1 MKLLFNVS
9 RKGFTV
15 SRLPGQESQVV
26 TSLMQNTS
34 FDYER
39 KVNGYQSAIIMAC
52 MRWIQRTFPEAPLM
66 LSKRDTEGSWE
77 EVYSHKMLDM
87 ADSPNPY
94 YDGILLEM
102 ATLAD
107 FVLDGNAY
115 WYKLRSAAGRTAQL
129 WWLPSSTVEPKWPR
143 DGTAFLTHYDYRPGA
158 AAPLS
163 ILPEDIVH
171 FRDGFDPSNIRK
183 GMSPLKS
190 LFREVF
196 TDDEAANMTA
206 ALMKNLG
213 IPGLVISPAGA
224 GSASTADA
232 KELKQ
237 WFKDNFT
244 GDKRGDPLVM
254 SSATDVKP
262 FGFTPKDMTLRELRR
277 IPEERISAVLGVP
290 AIVAG
295 LGAGLDRS
303 TYSNYAEAREAAYES
318 TIIPLQRIM
327 ASVIKRQFLRE
338 YETDLQSWKVGF
350 DLSGVRI
357 LQEDE
362 NKKTERINSQ
372 VVGGVL
378 KVKDAQKLAGVP
390 VDDTQDFY
398 LRPYNLM
405 AVTSGPAPEP
415 SMTQDAKSER
425 KQVLFDEQVKETF
438 WQGYAMKAENSEKA
452 FIASL
457 RQMFAKQQKE
467 AIKNLRRRDNLI
479 DQHQAQ
485 EDYKEIAAPVLT
497 DLMAEA
503 ITNAQDFLEGHRKQ
517 ESLASQAAIIWLRTR
532 IGWVAEQVGEETAHL
547 LSVKLAEGFA
557 QGEGIAPLTK
567 RVQEVFG
574 FCSKVRATRIARTET
589 IGAAAQGTIISYKD
603 AGVSRVEFLA
613 SPDTHDCACVDLAG
627 QEFPIDDSEGI
638 IPVHPNCLLPDNE
651 VLPLGLVGASRAFYS
666 GEAIELITRKGHKL
680 TVTPNHPILT
690 PDGFVKAQFL
700 KHGDCVI
707 SSLDGQ
713 RIASSINP
721 DDEHVPTPI
730 EDVWNTL
737 IMQQNMM
744 LASMPVS
751 PEDFHGE
758 ARAFDGD
765 IDIVYPDS
773 LLLNKIIDA
782 SFPQHISQN
791 AFNSG
796 NMQSFSLDSS
806 GMTELFAGSFPP
818 SPHGDMCRGCNLMPF
833 LRRHLGYAD
842 NVSLATGT
850 GFNPN
855 FNQSPAYGIAGNVK
869 RSSKGK
875 FGLASEVTG
884 DNFGFRQGLT
894 KLATRDATAIKESVE
909 SRLAYIPLAKQFL
922 NRFTGLV
929 SADEIINVRYFKFS
943 GHVYDLQSMEQLYIG
958 SGIVVKN
965 CRCTWLPVIEK

>member
-102 ATLAD
+102 TTLAD

-158 AAPLS
+158 AAPLE
-163 ILPEDIVH
+163 IPPEDIVH

-224 GSASTADA
+224 GTASTADA
-232 KELKQ
+232 AELKQ

-338 YETDLQSWKVGF
+338 YETDLQGWRVGF

-362 NKKTERINSQ
+362 NKKSKRISELVNDGLVQ
-372 VVGGVL
+372 VSDGQRML
-378 KVKDAQKLAGVP
+378 GVP
-390 VDDTQDFY
+390 VDETQNFY
-398 LRPYNLM
+398 LRLYTRLPVRSGDQGI
-405 AVTSGPAPEP
+405 VTELIPEKGVGTAPAAG
-415 SMTQDAKSER
+415 AKAGVTEKR
-425 KQVLFDEQVKETF
+425 VLFDEQVKEG
-438 WQGYAMKAENSEKA
+438 WWWGYALKAENSEKN
-452 FIASL
+452 FIASIKK
-457 RQMFAKQQKE
+457 MFANQRKE
-467 AIKNLRRRDNLI
+467 AEASVRAGKTENFIDMAKAIK
-479 DQHQAQ
+479 
-485 EDYKEIAAPVLT
+485 DYKTIAEPVLSS
-497 DLMAEA
+497 LMAEA
-503 ITNAQDFLEGHRKQ
+503 IEDARSFVEARQKQDV
-517 ESLASQAAIIWLRTR
+517 LANRVAVQWLKTR
-532 IGWVAEQVGEETAHL
+532 IGWAAGEIGEETADL
-547 LSVKLAEGFA
+547 LARGLAEGFDK
-557 QGEGIAPLTK
+557 GESIPQLTT
-567 RVQEVFG
+567 RVKDIFG
-574 FCSKVRATRIARTET
+574 FSDKVRASRIARTET
-589 IGAAAQGTIISYKD
+589 IQASAQGAIIGYKD
-603 AGVSRVEFLA
+603 AGVGRLEFYAALDERTCESCMA
-613 SPDTHDCACVDLAG
+613 LHG
-627 QEFPIDDSEGI
+627 REFPVDESEGI
-638 IPVHPNCLLPDNE
+638 ITVHP
-651 VLPLGLVGASRAFYS
+651 
-666 GEAIELITRKGHKL
+666 
-680 TVTPNHPILT
+680 
-690 PDGFVKAQFL
+690 
-700 KHGDCVI
+700 
-707 SSLDGQ
+707 
-713 RIASSINP
+713 
-721 DDEHVPTPI
+721 
-730 EDVWNTL
+730 
-737 IMQQNMM
+737 
-744 LASMPVS
+744 
-751 PEDFHGE
+751 
-758 ARAFDGD
+758 
-765 IDIVYPDS
+765 
-773 LLLNKIIDA
+773 
-782 SFPQHISQN
+782 
-791 AFNSG
+791 
-796 NMQSFSLDSS
+796 
-806 GMTELFAGSFPP
+806 
-818 SPHGDMCRGCNLMPF
+818 
-833 LRRHLGYAD
+833 
-842 NVSLATGT
+842 
-850 GFNPN
+850 
-855 FNQSPAYGIAGNVK
+855 
-869 RSSKGK
+869 
-875 FGLASEVTG
+875 
-884 DNFGFRQGLT
+884 
-894 KLATRDATAIKESVE
+894 
-909 SRLAYIPLAKQFL
+909 
-922 NRFTGLV
+922 
-929 SADEIINVRYFKFS
+929 
-943 GHVYDLQSMEQLYIG
+943 
-958 SGIVVKN
+958 N

>member
-362 NKKTERINSQ
+362 NKKSKRISEMVNDGLVQ
-372 VVGGVL
+372 VSDGQRML
-378 KVKDAQKLAGVP
+378 GVP
-390 VDDTQDFY
+390 VDETQDFY
-398 LRPYNLM
+398 LRLYTRLPVRSGDQGIVTNLIPEKG
-405 AVTSGPAPEP
+405 AGTAPAAGAKASLPE
-415 SMTQDAKSER
+415 KR
-425 KQVLFDEQVKETF
+425 VIFDEQIKEG
-438 WQGYAMKAENSEKA
+438 WWWGYALKAENSEKN
-452 FIASL
+452 FIASIKK
-457 RQMFAKQQKE
+457 MFANQRKE
-467 AIKNLRRRDNLI
+467 AEASVRAGKTENFIDMAKAIK
-479 DQHQAQ
+479 
-485 EDYKEIAAPVLT
+485 DYKAIAEPVLSS
-497 DLMAEA
+497 LMAEA
-503 ITNAQDFLEGHRKQ
+503 IEDARSFVEARQKQDV
-517 ESLASQAAIIWLRTR
+517 LANRVAVQWLKTR
-532 IGWVAEQVGEETAHL
+532 IGWAAGEIGEETSDL
-547 LSVKLAEGFA
+547 LARGLAEGFDK
-557 QGEGIAPLTK
+557 GESIPQLTN
-567 RVQEVFG
+567 RVKDIFG
-574 FCSKVRATRIARTET
+574 FSDKVRASRIARTET
-589 IGAAAQGTIISYKD
+589 IQASAQGAIIGYKD
-603 AGVSRVEFLA
+603 AGVSRLEFYAALDERTCESCMA
-613 SPDTHDCACVDLAG
+613 LHG
-627 QEFPIDDSEGI
+627 REFKAEDAEGVI
-638 IPVHPNCLLPDNE
+638 TVHP
-651 VLPLGLVGASRAFYS
+651 
-666 GEAIELITRKGHKL
+666 
-680 TVTPNHPILT
+680 
-690 PDGFVKAQFL
+690 
-700 KHGDCVI
+700 
-707 SSLDGQ
+707 
-713 RIASSINP
+713 
-721 DDEHVPTPI
+721 
-730 EDVWNTL
+730 
-737 IMQQNMM
+737 
-744 LASMPVS
+744 
-751 PEDFHGE
+751 
-758 ARAFDGD
+758 
-765 IDIVYPDS
+765 
-773 LLLNKIIDA
+773 
-782 SFPQHISQN
+782 
-791 AFNSG
+791 
-796 NMQSFSLDSS
+796 
-806 GMTELFAGSFPP
+806 
-818 SPHGDMCRGCNLMPF
+818 
-833 LRRHLGYAD
+833 
-842 NVSLATGT
+842 
-850 GFNPN
+850 
-855 FNQSPAYGIAGNVK
+855 
-869 RSSKGK
+869 
-875 FGLASEVTG
+875 
-884 DNFGFRQGLT
+884 
-894 KLATRDATAIKESVE
+894 
-909 SRLAYIPLAKQFL
+909 
-922 NRFTGLV
+922 
-929 SADEIINVRYFKFS
+929 
-943 GHVYDLQSMEQLYIG
+943 
-958 SGIVVKN
+958 N